1 LTVYAYLLSPV
12 ASPLIFI
19 NSNTLTEKPNPQEY
33 YLSEG
38 TYQIERLQLQK
49 VESDILRFCAFDIH
63 VALPH
68 TLALTYLQTL
78 GASSSALAKRVFE
91 HLNAALFSPQ
101 LVYVTHQ
108 PNALAVAA
116 IYLAAREVGVKL
128 VDHEWWEV
136 FDVDREDLG
145 FLVVAM
151 GSMEGFAKSE
161 HEKWQK
167 KAVPMTVAA
176 VEEEVEVR
184 RMMDA
189 GE

>member
-1 LTVYAYLLSPV
+1 M
-12 ASPLIFI
+12 
-19 NSNTLTEKPNPQEY
+19 
-33 YLSEG
+33 
-38 TYQIERLQLQK
+38 
-49 VESDILRFCAFDIH
+49 
-63 VALPH
+63 
-68 TLALTYLQTL
+68 
-78 GASSSALAKRVFE
+78 
-91 HLNAALFSPQ
+91 
-101 LVYVTHQ
+101 
-108 PNALAVAA
+108 
-116 IYLAAREVGVKL
+116 KL

-167 KAVPMTVAA
+167 KSIPMTVAA

-184 RMMDA
+184 RMMDT